1 MNDIALQ
8 LFSLTTLHELFFTLV
23 MYPKIFHL
31 IIALVVLVG
40 FIFMELNS
48 QQRPFSIKLWPP
60 SENTR
65 QTLVERMTNNLTTK
79 SLFTQKYGTLDMEEA
94 EENAKRIEDMAFATA
109 NLHYEKEPN
118 GDGGSAVQLYAK
130 ECSKL
135 LLDVLKR
142 GPSKKDNE
150 VVTSIGDEKEAE
162 YFCVMAREE
171 EKKKL
176 LQMYAKT
183 SIIMMRKK
191 MKIF

>member
-1 MNDIALQ
+1 M
-8 LFSLTTLHELFFTLV
+8 
-23 MYPKIFHL
+23 
-31 IIALVVLVG
+31 
-40 FIFMELNS
+40 
-48 QQRPFSIKLWPP
+48 
-60 SENTR
+60 
-65 QTLVERMTNNLTTK
+65 
-79 SLFTQKYGTLDMEEA
+79 
-94 EENAKRIEDMAFATA
+94 
-109 NLHYEKEPN
+109 
-118 GDGGSAVQLYAK
+118 LYAK

>member
-1 MNDIALQ
+1 
-8 LFSLTTLHELFFTLV
+8 

-135 LLDVLKR
+135 LLHVLKR
-142 GPSKKDNE
+142 GPSKKDDE
-150 VVTSIGDEKEAE
+150 VVTSIGDEKEVE
-162 YFCVMAREE
+162 DFCVMEREFR
-171 EKKKL
+171 
-176 LQMYAKT
+176 
-183 SIIMMRKK
+183 IMMQ
-191 MKIF
+191 